1 MDLTA
6 RPQPRTFWELFRCC
20 KNDAAD
26 GDGDDFRNTKS
37 QVCISTLEGK
47 DLSVSITLDSPQT
60 QSTLEAGELYL
71 GECWLLNEYVCTL
84 SSLTLT
90 ITTDFSFRSNT
101 DEDGQIIND
110 DISEV
115 SKEEA
120 VTIKQSSSSVDKE
133 WHQQSIK
140 AAIDN
145 NEKPTDELKDESF
158 DDASVIFDNLTDFAE
173 QLHQEVDT
181 AVSNMMDALYQ

>member
-26 GDGDDFRNTKS
+26 GDGDDFHNTTS
-37 QVCISTLEGK
+37 QVCISTLDK
-47 DLSVSITLDSPQT
+47 DLSVSITLDSPHT
-60 QSTLEAGELYL
+60 QSTLEA
-71 GECWLLNEYVCTL
+71 
-84 SSLTLT
+84 
-90 ITTDFSFRSNT
+90 
-101 DEDGQIIND
+101 DEDGQIFND
-110 DISEV
+110 DISEA

-120 VTIKQSSSSVDKE
+120 VTIKQSSSSSIDKE
-133 WHQQSIK
+133 WHQQCLK

-145 NEKPTDELKDESF
+145 NEKPTDEFKDESF

-181 AVSNMMDALYQ
+181 AVSNMVDALYQ

>member
-1 MDLTA
+1 MRVPA
-6 RPQPRTFWELFRCC
+6 PQ
-20 KNDAAD
+20 
-26 GDGDDFRNTKS
+26 
-37 QVCISTLEGK
+37 
-47 DLSVSITLDSPQT
+47 
-60 QSTLEAGELYL
+60 
-71 GECWLLNEYVCTL
+71 LNEYYLCTL

-90 ITTDFSFRSNT
+90 ITIDFSFRSNT
-101 DEDGQIIND
+101 DEDGQRFND

-115 SKEEA
+115 AKEEA
-120 VTIKQSSSSVDKE
+120 DNVDKE

-145 NEKPTDELKDESF
+145 NEKPTDEFKDESF

-181 AVSNMMDALYQ
+181 AVSNMVDALYQ

>member
-1 MDLTA
+1 MYIVFL
-6 RPQPRTFWELFRCC
+6 
-20 KNDAAD
+20 
-26 GDGDDFRNTKS
+26 
-37 QVCISTLEGK
+37 
-47 DLSVSITLDSPQT
+47 
-60 QSTLEAGELYL
+60 
-71 GECWLLNEYVCTL
+71 
-84 SSLTLT
+84 LTLT